1 MRKFI
6 EKYNT
11 TITIILLFFLLFKGC
26 NDGRELSKIRK
37 DVDMIKDSTY
47 TKTELKLV
55 LKAEGLRAEKR
66 MIQSTDRKMMD
77 VLRQSAIDQE
87 LNDIENKIK
96 K

>member
-11 TITIILLFFLLFKGC
+11 TITIIMLFFLLFKGC